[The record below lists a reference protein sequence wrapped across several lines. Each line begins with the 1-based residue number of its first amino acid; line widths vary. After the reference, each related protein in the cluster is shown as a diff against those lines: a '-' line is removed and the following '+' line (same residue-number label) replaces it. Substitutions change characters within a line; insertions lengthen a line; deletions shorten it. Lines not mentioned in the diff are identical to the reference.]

1 MSIFIILA
9 VSPLNSLQL
18 FYVIFV
24 PPLILRISPKSF
36 FSSFFPSGLTAA
48 GQPQAPG
55 SHIPSTLKS
64 VMNLTTRVTS
74 MSFHPSGT
82 YKNDAYVCTT

>member
-1 MSIFIILA
+1 MFIILG
-9 VSPLNSLQL
+9 VSPLNCLQL

-24 PPLILRISPKSF
+24 PPLILRITF
-36 FSSFFPSGLTAA
+36 FSSFFLSGLTAA